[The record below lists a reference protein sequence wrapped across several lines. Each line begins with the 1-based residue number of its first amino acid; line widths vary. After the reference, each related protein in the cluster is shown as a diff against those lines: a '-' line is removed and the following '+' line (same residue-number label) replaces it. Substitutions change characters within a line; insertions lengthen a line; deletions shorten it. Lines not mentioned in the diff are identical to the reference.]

1 MKIPSKK
8 REKFLHY
15 LFKGTVIFKGF
26 DGILDVLSSIVLTC
40 IPAHNRINILPFLVR
55 KELVEDPNDLL
66 GNYLMN
72 ISQHFLPSTI
82 KFVILYLAI
91 HGLVKIGMALALWSD
106 NPKLFK
112 IAGVVLAISIG
123 YQMYRFTH
131 THSNLLLIVTI
142 IDMLIMILLQHEY
155 NKLVHKVV
163 RQETR

>member
-1 MKIPSKK
+1 MRTPSKK

-26 DGILDVLSSIVLTC
+26 DGILDVISSIVLTC
-40 IPAHNRINILPFLVR
+40 IPAHDRINILPFLVR

-72 ISQHFLPSTI
+72 ISQHFLPGTI

-91 HGLVKIGMALALWSD
+91 HGLVKICMALALWSD
-106 NPKLFK
+106 NLKLFRV
-112 IAGVVLAISIG
+112 AGVVLAISIG

-131 THSNLLLIVTI
+131 THSSLLLTVTI
-142 IDMLIMILLQHEY
+142 IDMLLMILLQHEY
-155 NKLVHKVV
+155 SKLVPKAAK
-163 RQETR
+163 QKA